1 MTDKVNLAMTEPKT
15 EKPLLERFFFISED
29 NYLIITNK
37 SSELSLT
44 VHFLSVADAALVVP
58 VLSTESHKIISDGL
72 VVSGT
77 LANVP
82 EIAFALSRV
91 STCAAR
97 IYAPFED
104 PPSEVINL

>member
-1 MTDKVNLAMTEPKT
+1 MTEPKT

-44 VHFLSVADAALVVP
+44 VHFLSVADVAALLAF
-58 VLSTESHKIISDGL
+58 VLSTESHKKIPDGL
-72 VVSGT
+72 VASLT